1 MQGNMVFLIIKHSP
15 LPRQSIFN
23 EQESTKAINI
33 TNMIYKYSQ
42 IEIHQF
48 GGFMYANTH
57 AHKLK

>member
-15 LPRQSIFN
+15 LPRQSIIN
-23 EQESTKAINI
+23 EQSTKAINI
-33 TNMIYKYSQ
+33 TNMIYKYPQ

-48 GGFMYANTH
+48 GVFMYANTH